1 VKILHNP
8 RCSKSRK
15 TLALIEQAGV
25 EPEVVLYLETPPAAD
40 ELDEILGKLGLE
52 PMELVR
58 RGEEIYKELGLGGRE
73 LSRQELI
80 DLMVA
85 HPKLI
90 ERPIVIAGERAVL
103 GRPPENV
110 TELL

>member
-1 VKILHNP
+1 MKILHNP

-25 EPEVVLYLETPPAAD
+25 EAEVVLYLETPPAAD
-40 ELDEILGKLGLE
+40 ELDEILCKLGLE

-73 LSRQELI
+73 LSRQEMI
-80 DLMVA
+80 ELMVA
-85 HPKLI
+85 NPELI

-110 TELL
+110 KELL

>member
-1 VKILHNP
+1 MKILHNP

-110 TELL
+110 KELL

>member
-1 VKILHNP
+1 MKILHNP

-40 ELDEILGKLGLE
+40 ELDEILGKLELE

-58 RGEEIYKELGLGGRE
+58 RGEEIYKELGLGQRE
-73 LSRQELI
+73 LSRQEMI
-80 DLMVA
+80 ELMVA
-85 HPKLI
+85 NPELI
-90 ERPIVIAGERAVL
+90 ERPFVIAGERVVL

-110 TELL
+110 NELL

>member
-1 VKILHNP
+1 MKILHNP

>member
-8 RCSKSRK
+8 RCSKSRQA
-15 TLALIEQAGV
+15 LALIEQAGV
-25 EPEVVLYLETPPAAD
+25 EPEVVLYLETPPAAE

-58 RGEEIYKELGLGGRE
+58 RGEEIYKELGLGQRE
-73 LSRQELI
+73 LSRQEMI
-80 DLMVA
+80 ELMVA
-85 HPKLI
+85 NPELI

-110 TELL
+110 NELL